1 MSKVARLIDTYG
13 LTGMGERL
21 EARWTD
27 DDDRMSLRELADHFN
42 RRLLAAAMD
51 DARMRPVDG
60 EVENT
65 YRLLTASDVDAGNR
79 TTARR
84 RLEREGVDVE
94 QLERDFVSH
103 QAVYT
108 YLTGERGAESPDRGS
123 DPLESSRETL
133 QKLRSR
139 TVAVT
144 ENTLDRLK
152 RADYMGNGDY
162 DVLVDIR
169 VVDRDTGRQEDV
181 LSLLDEFDD
190 REREEAQS
198 N

>member
-1 MSKVARLIDTYG
+1 MSKVARLIDAYE
-13 LTGMGERL
+13 LSGMGNEL

-27 DDDRMSLRELADHFN
+27 DDDRMSLRELADYFN
-42 RRLLAAAMD
+42 RRLLAAAME

-60 EVENT
+60 EVENI

-84 RLEREGVDVE
+84 RLEREDVDVE

-108 YLTGERGAESPDRGS
+108 YLIGERGVESPDQGG
-123 DPLESSRETL
+123 DPIGSSRETL

-144 ENTLDRLK
+144 ENTLERLK
-152 RADYMGNGDY
+152 RADYMEAGNY

-169 VVDRDTGRQEDV
+169 VVDQDTGRQEDV
-181 LSLLDEFDD
+181 LSLLDQFDD
-190 REREEAQS
+190 RETEET
-198 N
+198 

>member
-1 MSKVARLIDTYG
+1 MSKVARLIDAYE
-13 LTGMGERL
+13 LSEMGDEL

-27 DDDRMSLRELADHFN
+27 DDDRMSLRELADYFN
-42 RRLLAAAMD
+42 RRLLAAAME

-65 YRLLTASDVDAGNR
+65 YRLLTAGDVDAGNR

-84 RLEREGVDVE
+84 RLEREGVDVGE
-94 QLERDFVSH
+94 LERDFVSH

-108 YLTGERGAESPDRGS
+108 YLTGERGVESPDRGG
-123 DPLESSRETL
+123 DPIGSSRETL

-144 ENTLDRLK
+144 ENTLERLK
-152 RADYMGNGDY
+152 RADYMGTGDY

-169 VVDRDTGRQEDV
+169 IVDQDTGRQEDV
-181 LSLLDEFDD
+181 LSLLDQFDD
-190 REREEAQS
+190 RETEET
-198 N
+198 

>member
-1 MSKVARLIDTYG
+1 MSKVARLIDSYG
-13 LTGMGERL
+13 LSEMGADL
-21 EARWTD
+21 EARWTAD
-27 DDDRMSLRELADHFN
+27 DPDDRMSLRELADFFN
-42 RRLLAAAMD
+42 RRVLAAAMEE
-51 DARMRPVDG
+51 ARMRPVDG

-84 RLEREGVDVE
+84 RLEREGIDVE
-94 QLERDFVSH
+94 DLERDFVSH

-108 YLTGERGAESPDRGS
+108 YLTGERGVESPDRGG

-144 ENTLDRLK
+144 ENTLERLE
-152 RADYMGNGDY
+152 RADYMNGDEY

-181 LSLLDEFDD
+181 LSMLDQFDD
-190 REREEAQS
+190 GQREKS
-198 N
+198 

>member
-1 MSKVARLIDTYG
+1 MSKVARLIDDYE
-13 LTGMGERL
+13 LTGMGADL

-27 DDDRMSLRELADHFN
+27 EEGDRMSLRELADYFN
-42 RRLLAAAMD
+42 RRLLAAAME

-65 YRLLTASDVDAGNR
+65 YRLLTAKDVDAGNR

-94 QLERDFVSH
+94 SLDHDFVSH

-108 YLTGERGAESPDRGS
+108 YLTGERGVESPERGG

-133 QKLRSR
+133 QKLQSR

-144 ENTLDRLK
+144 ENTLERLK
-152 RADYMGNGDY
+152 RADYMGAGDY

-181 LSLLDEFDD
+181 LSLLDQFD
-190 REREEAQS
+190 EGEAS
-198 N
+198 SSD